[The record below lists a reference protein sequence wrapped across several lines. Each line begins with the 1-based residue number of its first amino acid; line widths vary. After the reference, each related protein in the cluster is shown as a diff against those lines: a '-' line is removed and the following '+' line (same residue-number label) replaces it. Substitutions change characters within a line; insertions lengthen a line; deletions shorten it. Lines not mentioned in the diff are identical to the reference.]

1 MIQGKILPNDE
12 LAEKKVLGFL
22 MSFEDV
28 SEKLKPE
35 YFYNTNHQNIYKAML
50 DDHFEMT
57 EVLASKYNFDF
68 MFYFDCIESA
78 GVGNM
83 DSLISKIAE
92 HFFRRERIKEITR
105 EEIDLYNPSKEV
117 SAEVLQL
124 TDLKD
129 EILQGERLK
138 KAVLEAWSSFSTIT
152 HRFTRL
158 NKKMP
163 SFEPSEVLLLAGRSG
178 TGKTALGM
186 QLADAIAEGM
196 DEDWLFFSLEMSKKL
211 VLKRSAMIEYWR
223 QGGSSIEESNSWF
236 EGNLKKKRFI
246 DSIMPQR
253 MTLCDNSSLT
263 IDSIKRRL
271 KLAIKNN
278 PKIKTILIDYVQLIK
293 GSGNNR
299 REEASKIAR
308 ELRPIAK
315 EFDVRLIGLCQTSRD
330 GEDGTIPVKM
340 NHLKESGD
348 WEEVSDIIIGIWRE
362 DKIEDC
368 VRASVLKDRN
378 NGSVGMCSFKK
389 NGLYFSDPTPQDIN
403 NWKNTMNEFG
413 QDSFVPEVRANQLAG
428 IYEEQMKKLNL
439 PEVNNE

>member
-1 MIQGKILPNDE
+1 MITGKVLPHDE

-22 MSFEDV
+22 MSFEDTT
-28 SEKLKPE
+28 EKLKPE

-50 DDHFEMT
+50 EGNFEMT
-57 EVLASKYNFDF
+57 ETIAIKYSFDY
-68 MFYFDCIESA
+68 MYYFDCIESA

-83 DSLISKIAE
+83 DPLISKIAE
-92 HFFRRERIKEITR
+92 HYFRRERIKEITR
-105 EEIDLYNPSKEV
+105 EEIDLYNPQKEV
-117 SAEVLQL
+117 SAELLQL

-129 EILQGERLK
+129 EILQGDRLR
-138 KAVLEAWSSFSTIT
+138 KAVLDAWSSFSTIT

-158 NKKMP
+158 NNRMP

-196 DEDWLFFSLEMSKKL
+196 DEDWMFFSLEMSKKL
-211 VLKRSAMIEYWR
+211 VLKRAAMIEYWR
-223 QGGSSIEESNSWF
+223 QNGNSIEESNQWF
-236 EGNLKKKRFI
+236 EANMKKGKFI
-246 DSIMPQR
+246 DRIMPQR

-263 IDSIKRRL
+263 IDSMKSRL

-330 GEDGTIPVKM
+330 GEDGTVPVKM

-348 WEEVSDIIIGIWRE
+348 WEEVSDIIIGIWRNE
-362 DKIEDC
+362 NLDDC
-368 VRASVLKDRN
+368 VQAKILKDRN
-378 NGSVGMCSFKK
+378 NGSVGSCSFKK
-389 NGLYFSDPTPQDIN
+389 RGLYFSDPSQEDLD
-403 NWKNTMNEFG
+403 NWKFVLNEG
-413 QDSFVPEVRANQLAG
+413 QFDPELRQKQLNG
-428 IYEEQMKKLNL
+428 LYEEQMKKIGFK
-439 PEVNNE
+439 EEEE